1 MPRDPRYGTEGLI
14 DNESANGTVAASSS
28 YGVNDSAV
36 PVPSE
41 SVASDGAAKISERKT
56 EKNVRQTIAQ

>member
-14 DNESANGTVAASSS
+14 VNGTVAASSS
-28 YGVNDSAV
+28 YSVNDSAV
-36 PVPSE
+36 SVPSE

>member
-14 DNESANGTVAASSS
+14 DNELANGTVAASSS

-41 SVASDGAAKISERKT
+41 SVESCGAAKISERKT

>member
-14 DNESANGTVAASSS
+14 DNESANGTVAAS
-28 YGVNDSAV
+28 
-36 PVPSE
+36 VPSE
-41 SVASDGAAKISERKT
+41 SVASDDAAKISERKT

>member
-36 PVPSE
+36 PSE